1 MGWMAAA
8 AAVSALAGLG
18 SAAINSSR
26 SNSQAEQKQAI
37 SNYGLSDA
45 QSNAQ
50 YQRMLSTLINQRSVA
65 GSTDSAGTTVKYDPA
80 TNQWVS
86 ELGALPQ
93 QVQTSADQ
101 AAVSRNT
108 TDLKQAQAANAQA
121 AIRAARGEGY
131 ADSSRRALENFRPTS
146 GSEMSALLG
155 EQATRA
161 SNATYTPLINDTL
174 RSFARTGTSAGPV
187 LAELGKSSAS
197 NLRDSLID
205 ARLKGISGADS
216 SNQSRRS
223 DLASAAQSGASL
235 ATPGFGYSQISPS
248 TYASTMSTLL
258 GQRANTASV
267 APAYGASGVNSAEK
281 DVQGA
286 YGHATSNVADP
297 NFGTN
302 QLQRGLTDL
311 STATGKGGSV
321 QQLYDAFSKSNTTSN
336 SSAVSN
342 NSDLWGT
349 QGQYGP
355 ITNQYSFI

>member
-18 SAAINSSR
+18 SAAVNASR
-26 SNSQAEQKQAI
+26 SNGQAEQKQAL
-37 SNYGLSDA
+37 SNYGLGDA

-248 TYASTMSTLL
+248 SYSSTMSSLL
-258 GQRANTASV
+258 GQRANTAAV

-281 DVQGA
+281 DVQSA
-286 YGHATSNVADP
+286 YGNASLTWLTRTTASTRSV
-297 NFGTN
+297 G
-302 QLQRGLTDL
+302 GLNTL
-311 STATGKGGSV
+311 
-321 QQLYDAFSKSNTTSN
+321 KS
-336 SSAVSN
+336 AYR
-342 NSDLWGT
+342 
-349 QGQYGP
+349 QGRCCL
-355 ITNQYSFI
+355 